1 MKVTCFALAAGIS
14 LFAASCS
21 LTTMAMRSS
30 NPEFIGKQI
39 PGVLEKNE
47 RKLEKSPDDEAL
59 ILETGSLYVMYA
71 NAFVQGPADML
82 PSYEFDRK
90 EAEKSRARADYLR
103 GVEILNAG
111 LEKKYPGFAEA
122 YNSGDVEN
130 MRAVMER
137 TVKEDAA
144 YLYWIT
150 AGSLCAYSLNPMDFA
165 LGMKIKALEV
175 MIDRAYEL
183 DPDFNSGAID
193 DFYIL
198 FYASL
203 PEGLVGDKS
212 MIDEHF
218 RLAVEKSG
226 GLLAGPYISYAQSV
240 AKPNQDYEGF
250 KMNLEKALAI
260 DPDKDRDNRLVN
272 TINQRKARYLLDNIE
287 DYFIGY
293 GDDEWI
299 DDDEWLDDEWLD
311 DAWFDDEEIEFD

>member
-1 MKVTCFALAAGIS
+1 MKDTCLVCAVSAAVGVWVIMS
-14 LFAASCS
+14 SCS

-30 NPEFIGKQI
+30 NPEFIGKQL
-39 PGVLEKNE
+39 PGILDKNE
-47 RKLEKSPDDEAL
+47 RKLEKSPDDQAL

-71 NAFVQGPADML
+71 NAFVQGPAETL

-90 EAEKSRARADYLR
+90 EAEKGRARAYYLR

-122 YNSGDVEN
+122 YDSGDVED
-130 MRAVMER
+130 MRSVVER
-137 TVKEDAA
+137 AVKEDAA
-144 YLYWIT
+144 YLYWSA
-150 AGSLCAYSLNPMDFA
+150 AGSLCAYSLDPMNFD
-165 LGMKIKALEV
+165 LGMKIKTLEV

-183 DPDFNSGAID
+183 DPDFNNGAID
-193 DFYIL
+193 DFYVL

-226 GLLAGPYISYAQSV
+226 GLLAGPYVSYAQSV
-240 AKPNQDYEGF
+240 AKPKQDYEGF
-250 KMNLEKALAI
+250 KLNLEKALAI
-260 DPDKDRDNRLVN
+260 DPNKDRDNRLVN
-272 TINQRKARYLLDNIE
+272 TINQRKAQYLLDNIE
-287 DYFIGY
+287 NYFIGY

-299 DDDEWLDDEWLD
+299 DEDDEWLY
-311 DAWFDDEEIEFD
+311 DEEIEFE

>member
-1 MKVTCFALAAGIS
+1 MKDTCLALAAGFS
-14 LFAASCS
+14 LLMASCS

-47 RKLEKSPDDEAL
+47 RKLEKSPEDQTL

-71 NAFVQGPADML
+71 NAFVQGPAETL

-90 EAEKSRARADYLR
+90 EVEKSRARTYYLR

-111 LEKKYPGFAEA
+111 LERKYPSFAEA
-122 YNSGDVEN
+122 YASGDVEN

-144 YLYWIT
+144 YLYWST
-150 AGSLCAYSLNPMDFA
+150 AGSLCAYSLAPMDFE

-193 DFYIL
+193 DFYVL

-203 PEGLVGDKS
+203 PEGLVGDRS

-226 GLLAGPYISYAQSV
+226 GLLAGPYVSYAQSV
-240 AKPNQDYEGF
+240 ARPNQDYEGF
-250 KMNLEKALAI
+250 RLNLEKALAI
-260 DPDKDRDNRLVN
+260 DPNKDRDNRLVN
-272 TINQRKARYLLDNIE
+272 AINQRKARYLLDNIE

-299 DDDEWLDDEWLD
+299 DGDDEYDEWLY
-311 DAWFDDEEIEFD
+311 DEEIEFE

>member
-1 MKVTCFALAAGIS
+1 MKDISLVCAAGLS
-14 LFAASCS
+14 LLMASCS

-39 PGVLEKNE
+39 PGILEKNE
-47 RKLEKSPDDEAL
+47 RKLETNPDDQAL

-71 NAFVQGPADML
+71 NAFVQGPVETL

-90 EAEKSRARADYLR
+90 EAEKSRARTHYLR

-122 YNSGDVEN
+122 YASGDVEK
-130 MRAVMER
+130 MRAVMAR
-137 TVKEDAA
+137 TVKEDTA
-144 YLYWIT
+144 YLYWAT
-150 AGSLCAYSLNPMDFA
+150 AGSLCAYALDPMDFD

-193 DFYIL
+193 DFYVL

-203 PEGLVGDKS
+203 PEGLVGDRS

-218 RLAVEKSG
+218 RRAVEKSG
-226 GLLAGPYISYAQSV
+226 GLLAGPYVSYAQSV
-240 AKPNQDYEGF
+240 AKPKQDYEGF
-250 KMNLEKALAI
+250 KLNLEKALAI
-260 DPDKDRDNRLVN
+260 DPDKDKDNRLVN
-272 TINQRKARYLLDNIE
+272 TINQRKAQYLLDHIE

-299 DDDEWLDDEWLD
+299 DEDDEWLDDE
-311 DAWFDDEEIEFD
+311 EIEFE